1 MGARAI
7 RAILGSIMLL
17 VGVFLWFTAGENLM
31 VGGWGLL
38 LTVIGIIILIWAWR
52 SPVKKD

>member
-31 VGGWGLL
+31 MGGVGITPYRDWHNHSNMGM
-38 LTVIGIIILIWAWR
+38 A
-52 SPVKKD
+52 